1 MEAIEFY
8 KTPDGSVLYKIE
20 NQHVKE
26 LSLSDRPIISLMID
40 LIRNRYSECFDALS
54 KLYTISEPNRLFFEF
69 NIVSRF
75 IRCNFGEYDAQ
86 RSDID
91 ADSFFHF
98 EEVGCPLR
106 GECKYEG
113 IICKPKLD
121 TVLTAREKDIIALI
135 AKGLHTNEIAQAIN
149 ISPTTVNRHRE
160 NIKAKLNMRTVAQ
173 IASYYATYIKNSND

>member
-8 KTPDGSVLYKIE
+8 KTPDGSVLYKVE

-26 LSLSDRPIISLMID
+26 LTLSDRQIITEMID
-40 LIRNRYSECFDALS
+40 IIRNRYSECFDALS
-54 KLYTISEPNRLFFEF
+54 KLYTISENNRLFFEF

-86 RSDID
+86 RADID

-121 TVLTAREKDIIALI
+121 TVLTAREKEIVGLI
-135 AKGLHTNEIAQAIN
+135 AKGLHTSDIAQSLN

-173 IASYYATYIKNSND
+173 IAAYYTNYINHDD